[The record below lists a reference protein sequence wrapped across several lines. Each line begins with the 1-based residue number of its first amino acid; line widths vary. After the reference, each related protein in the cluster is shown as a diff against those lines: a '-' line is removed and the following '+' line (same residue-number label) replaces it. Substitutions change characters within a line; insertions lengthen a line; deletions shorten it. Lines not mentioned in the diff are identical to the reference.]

1 MGQKVNPVGMR
12 IGISRDWNSK
22 WYASNKDFSSLLN
35 EDVQIRKYLNGKLKE
50 ALLSHIEIE
59 RANKESVKVLVFT
72 ARPGL
77 VLGQDGE
84 NVKKI
89 TKELTKIAGGKSV
102 KIAVVE
108 VKNPALDA
116 NIVAQEMAKQLED
129 RASFRNVQKK
139 TIQKVMKG
147 GAVGVKTMISGR
159 LAGADIARS
168 EGYKEGVVSLHTL
181 RMDVDYAMAEADT
194 QYGKLGCKVWISR
207 GEAKKNKPAEKDDF
221 SAKKANKPVEKKGE

>member
-181 RMDVDYAMAEADT
+181 RQDVDYAVAEAST
-194 QYGKLGCKVWISR
+194 TYGKLGCKVWISK
-207 GEAKKNKPAEKDDF
+207 GKIDLKKKALPDEAK
-221 SAKKANKPVEKKGE
+221 GE